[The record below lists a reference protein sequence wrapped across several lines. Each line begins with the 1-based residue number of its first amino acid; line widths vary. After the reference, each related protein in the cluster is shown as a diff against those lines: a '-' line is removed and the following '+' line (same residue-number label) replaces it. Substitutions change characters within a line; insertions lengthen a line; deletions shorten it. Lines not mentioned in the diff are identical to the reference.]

1 MDAGERLS
9 DTAVTV
15 RGLCVGCVLALG
27 IAIGAPYGRQVIQGT
42 SLALTSATPAAF
54 FLFFL
59 LLLSLHLFLGWLA
72 GSAASFHRTS
82 GLWWLRPKRNHRSG
96 ESF

>member
-42 SLALTSATPAAF
+42 SLALT
-54 FLFFL
+54 
-59 LLLSLHLFLGWLA
+59 
-72 GSAASFHRTS
+72 
-82 GLWWLRPKRNHRSG
+82 
-96 ESF
+96 

>member
-1 MDAGERLS
+1 MDAGERLR

-27 IAIGAPYGRQVIQGT
+27 SAIGAPYGRQVIPGT

-54 FLFFL
+54 FIFFL
-59 LLLSLHLFLGWLA
+59 LRLLDFFKPNHLNLDANFT
-72 GSAASFHRTS
+72 F
-82 GLWWLRPKRNHRSG
+82 
-96 ESF
+96 